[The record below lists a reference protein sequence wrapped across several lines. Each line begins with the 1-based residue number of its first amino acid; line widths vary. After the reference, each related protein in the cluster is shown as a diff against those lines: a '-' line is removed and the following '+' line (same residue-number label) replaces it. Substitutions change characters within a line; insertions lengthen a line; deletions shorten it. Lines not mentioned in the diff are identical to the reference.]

1 MIKNIAIEKICP
13 NKDNPYKIREE
24 EMEPLMDSI
33 YQYGIVQPLLVAKID
48 DTDKYTII
56 SGHRRYLA
64 AVRLCLEE
72 IPAKILEISKD
83 EADILLVDSN
93 LHRENISISEKAF
106 AYKMKFD
113 AIKRQGK
120 RTDLTCGQVGHK
132 SRDDVSDKESG
143 RQIQRY
149 ISLTNLSEDLL
160 NLVDEG
166 RIAFTV
172 AVELSRL
179 KPPEQADLYETIQS
193 EDCTPPLSQ
202 AQELKYYSMIYEL
215 DSDKI
220 FEIMTKP
227 KANQKEMFKMPMD
240 RVREFSPNI
249 TTAQEAEEYI
259 TNACEYYARYLQRQ
273 RGRDR

>member
-1 MIKNIAIEKICP
+1 MVKNIAIEKICP

-113 AIKRQGK
+113 ATVKLATILSQISPSHPKKETLLSVNGEWYIKTILANIKR
-120 RTDLTCGQVGHK
+120 C
-132 SRDDVSDKESG
+132 
-143 RQIQRY
+143 
-149 ISLTNLSEDLL
+149 SLIHL
-160 NLVDEG
+160 
-166 RIAFTV
+166 
-172 AVELSRL
+172 
-179 KPPEQADLYETIQS
+179 
-193 EDCTPPLSQ
+193 
-202 AQELKYYSMIYEL
+202 
-215 DSDKI
+215 
-220 FEIMTKP
+220 
-227 KANQKEMFKMPMD
+227 
-240 RVREFSPNI
+240 
-249 TTAQEAEEYI
+249 
-259 TNACEYYARYLQRQ
+259 
-273 RGRDR
+273 